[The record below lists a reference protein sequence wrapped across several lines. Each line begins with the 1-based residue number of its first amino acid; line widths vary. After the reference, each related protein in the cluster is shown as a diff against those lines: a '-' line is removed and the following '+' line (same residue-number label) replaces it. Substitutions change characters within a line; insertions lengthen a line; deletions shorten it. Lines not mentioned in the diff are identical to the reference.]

1 MNDQA
6 EFEVCEIK
14 SSFFFL
20 KIIIQIGRQIP
31 LSDVF
36 RRDYAQLI
44 QWLAHLNEYLA
55 KYLDEINQICRQV
68 RFPFFVRFL
77 IGILDRY

>member
-6 EFEVCEIK
+6 EFEI
-14 SSFFFL
+14 S
-20 KIIIQIGRQIP
+20 RQIP

-68 RFPFFVRFL
+68 RFYPSSIHQLF
-77 IGILDRY
+77 II